1 MLQTERRLFRPGN
14 DATVRQWDLAAG
26 NQLRQIQGHE
36 GAVYQVAFNADGSQI
51 VSGGL
56 DGTVR
61 LWSTVTG
68 AAVKSLAPKDAAAR
82 SPVYTLGFSPNGQLI
97 ATGGK
102 DQDVRVWNVATG
114 AITQT
119 LTGHPSAVYRV
130 GFNAAG
136 TKLLS
141 CGHSGSVRVWNLAD
155 GKPLFDVTAPAVAW
169 SATYAPGGEQVL
181 VTCSN
186 SQAYFVLLPVA
197 AQN

>member
-1 MLQTERRLFRPGN
+1 MT
-14 DATVRQWDLAAG
+14 
-26 NQLRQIQGHE
+26 
-36 GAVYQVAFNADGSQI
+36 FNADGSQI

-61 LWSTVTG
+61 LWNAATG
-68 AAVKSLAPKDAAAR
+68 AAVKTLVPEDAESR
-82 SPVYTLGFSPNGQLI
+82 LPVFALGLSPNGQLI

-102 DQDVRVWNVATG
+102 DQNVRVWNVASG
-114 AITQT
+114 AVTQT
-119 LTGHPSAVYRV
+119 LTGHPSAIYRV

-169 SATYAPGGEQVL
+169 SATYAPGGEHVL

-186 SQAYFVLLPVA
+186 SQAYFVALPAA